1 MKYNKKNHF
10 LSQYLVVSDVD
21 CGVST
26 AYRSTSQVIKSGTI
40 IHYVA
45 DKFHK
50 YDVF

>member
-1 MKYNKKNHF
+1 MKWNKKNHF
-10 LSQYLVVSDVD
+10 LSQYLVVSD
-21 CGVST
+21 VST